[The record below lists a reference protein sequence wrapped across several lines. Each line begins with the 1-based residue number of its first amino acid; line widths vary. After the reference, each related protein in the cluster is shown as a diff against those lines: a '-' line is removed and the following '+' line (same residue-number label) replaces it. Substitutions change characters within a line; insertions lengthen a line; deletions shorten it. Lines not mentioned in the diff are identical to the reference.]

1 MIPEIWAENFEWE
14 VDRYSWDSKRPF
26 VSEETIKNID
36 SVVKQILKEAY
47 EKAIKI
53 ITENKDLHDKIAKDL
68 LEKEEIDKAEFDAY
82 FEKVS

>member
-1 MIPEIWAENFEWE
+1 
-14 VDRYSWDSKRPF
+14 
-26 VSEETIKNID
+26 
-36 SVVKQILKEAY
+36 LKEAY

-68 LEKEEIDKAEFDAY
+68 LEKEEIDKVEFDAY